1 MKINRQVKILNK
13 TLIAALAL
21 LSWPSSA
28 SAHLVLNSQRVVT
41 PAHAGVSF
49 LTRFRHMAGMTLF
62 AGFALLLCPSNAI
75 AHLVTTGLGP
85 VYDGI
90 GHLVMTPE
98 DLIPALA
105 IALFA
110 GLRGAAPGRRALF
123 LLPLAWFAGGL
134 LGVFLEGLPT
144 FPVPAIS
151 FVILGLLV
159 AADLK
164 LSNMWVAAVVIV
176 VGFVHGVLNG
186 VALKQGAGVLGLIGI
201 MATLFVLVALVSALI
216 VSLKKPWTRIAVRV
230 AGSWV
235 AAIGMLMF
243 GWLIRGQGL

>member
-1 MKINRQVKILNK
+1 MEIPNMTKLTKCLILCFS
-13 TLIAALAL
+13 L
-21 LSWPSSA
+21 LFW
-28 SAHLVLNSQRVVT
+28 
-41 PAHAGVSF
+41 
-49 LTRFRHMAGMTLF
+49 
-62 AGFALLLCPSNAI
+62 PSNAA

-123 LLPLAWFAGGL
+123 VLPLAWFAGGL
-134 LGVFLEGLPT
+134 LGVIIEGLPT
-144 FPVPAIS
+144 FPVAAIS
-151 FVILGLLV
+151 FLILGVLI
-159 AADLK
+159 AADLNLSQK
-164 LSNMWVAAVVIV
+164 LFTAVVVV

-186 VALKQGAGVLGLIGI
+186 IALKKGAGILGLIGI
-201 MATLFVLVALVSALI
+201 MATLFVIITIVSALI
-216 VSLKKPWTRIAVRV
+216 VSLKKPWTRIVVRV

-243 GWLIRGQGL
+243 GWLFRGQG

>member
-1 MKINRQVKILNK
+1 MEIPNMTKLYKCLILCFS
-13 TLIAALAL
+13 L
-21 LSWPSSA
+21 LSWPSYA
-28 SAHLVLNSQRVVT
+28 S
-41 PAHAGVSF
+41 
-49 LTRFRHMAGMTLF
+49 
-62 AGFALLLCPSNAI
+62 

-123 LLPLAWFAGGL
+123 VLPLAWFAGGL
-134 LGVFLEGLPT
+134 LGVIIEGLPT
-144 FPVPAIS
+144 VPVAAIS
-151 FVILGLLV
+151 FLFLGVLV
-159 AADLK
+159 AADLN
-164 LSNMWVAAVVIV
+164 LSQKWFTAVVIL

-186 VALKQGAGVLGLIGI
+186 VALKDSAGILGLIGI
-201 MATLFVLVALVSALI
+201 MATLFVIIAIVTAFI
-216 VSLKKPWTRIAVRV
+216 VSLKKPWTRIVVRV

-243 GWLIRGQGL
+243 GWLMRGQG

>member
-1 MKINRQVKILNK
+1 MGFGILGMKINRHIK
-13 TLIAALAL
+13 TLHKGLIVAFGL
-21 LSWPSSA
+21 LIWPSYA
-28 SAHLVLNSQRVVT
+28 S
-41 PAHAGVSF
+41 
-49 LTRFRHMAGMTLF
+49 
-62 AGFALLLCPSNAI
+62 

-98 DLIPALA
+98 DLVPALA

-123 LLPLAWFAGGL
+123 VLPLAWFAGGL
-134 LGVFLEGLPT
+134 LGAAIEGLPAV
-144 FPVPAIS
+144 PVAAIS
-151 FVILGLLV
+151 FLILGLLI

-164 LSNMWVAAVVIV
+164 LSQKLVTAIVIV

-186 VALKQGAGVLGLIGI
+186 VALKEGAGILGLIGI
-201 MATLFVLVALVSALI
+201 MATLFVIVAIVSALI
-216 VSLKKPWTRIAVRV
+216 VSLKRPWTKIAVRV

-235 AAIGMLMF
+235 AAMGLLMF
-243 GWLIRGQGL
+243 GWMMRGQG

>member
-1 MKINRQVKILNK
+1 MKINRHLTRLHQGLFV
-13 TLIAALAL
+13 AFGL
-21 LSWPSSA
+21 LFWPSYA
-28 SAHLVLNSQRVVT
+28 S
-41 PAHAGVSF
+41 
-49 LTRFRHMAGMTLF
+49 
-62 AGFALLLCPSNAI
+62 

-123 LLPLAWFAGGL
+123 VLPLAWFTGGI
-134 LGVFLEGLPT
+134 LGVCIEGLPAL
-144 FPVPAIS
+144 PVEAIS
-151 FVILGLLV
+151 FLILGVLV

-164 LSNMWVAAVVIV
+164 LSQKSFTAIVVV
-176 VGFVHGVLNG
+176 VGFVHGLLNG
-186 VALKQGAGVLGLIGI
+186 IALKEGAGILGLIGI
-201 MATLFVLVALVSALI
+201 MTTLFVIVAIVSALI
-216 VSLKKPWTRIAVRV
+216 VSLKQPWMRIIVRV

-235 AAIGMLMF
+235 AAIGILMF
-243 GWLIRGQGL
+243 GWLMRGQG

>member
-1 MKINRQVKILNK
+1 MKINHHMK
-13 TLIAALAL
+13 TLHKCLIASLGL
-21 LSWPSSA
+21 LFWPSYA
-28 SAHLVLNSQRVVT
+28 
-41 PAHAGVSF
+41 F
-49 LTRFRHMAGMTLF
+49 
-62 AGFALLLCPSNAI
+62 

-123 LLPLAWFAGGL
+123 VLPLAWFVGGL
-134 LGVFLEGLPT
+134 LGVIMEGLPT
-144 FPVPAIS
+144 LPVAAIS
-151 FVILGLLV
+151 FLLLGALV

-164 LSNMWVAAVVIV
+164 LSQKSFTTVVVV
-176 VGFVHGVLNG
+176 VGLVHGILNG
-186 VALKQGAGVLGLIGI
+186 VALKEGAGILGLIGI
-201 MATLFVLVALVSALI
+201 MATLFVIVAIVSALI
-216 VSLKKPWTRIAVRV
+216 VSLKQSWTRIVVRV

-243 GWLIRGQGL
+243 GWLMRGQG